1 MALQVMPPIVQ
12 VARLVFGRPTP
23 GDQLTLLWLIA
34 TACEQELPLAP
45 AVEALSTEA
54 RSAWRGRLEDFA
66 ALLRRGVGVA
76 QAIERVPGLL
86 PPDAILAAK
95 VGAETDSLGP
105 ALRTAA
111 EWQAQQFHDA
121 QSPSTGGTIFYVAAV
136 IAVMVSVILYT
147 SYEVL
152 PRYYKIF
159 EDFGVELPEITQTL
173 IALIDASQLLL
184 IPMLSCAL
192 LLPVFWLVWSSGA
205 RFQFLSPRKYLP
217 RLDIGPVLQQLGVV
231 VEDGKN
237 LTDGLRVLASQHPNA
252 TVWRRLSFVFEGVT
266 AGENCWLL
274 MQKKRLLRTRERQ
287 LLESA
292 ERTGNLGWALK
303 TLGQQIERKQDA
315 RGSAMLQLVKPICI
329 CALAIPVLFFG
340 VAMIVPIIKLIS
352 DMS

>member
-23 GDQLTLLWLIA
+23 GDQLALLWLIA
-34 TACEQELPLAP
+34 TACEQNLPLAP

-66 ALLRRGVGVA
+66 GLLRRGVGVA

-111 EWQAQQFHDA
+111 EWQAQQNDSVG
-121 QSPSTGGTIFYVAAV
+121 SPSLGGMLIYLSLV
-136 IAVMVSVILYT
+136 
-147 SYEVL
+147 VL
-152 PRYYKIF
+152 VLATVVQFVCVWIIPKYWKIF
-159 EDFGVELPEITQTL
+159 DDFGVEVPQITQTMV
-173 IALIDASQLLL
+173 ALADASQLLL
-184 IPMLSCAL
+184 IPMLSCVTFLPL
-192 LLPVFWLVWSSGA
+192 LWLLGSSGT

-352 DMS
+352 SMS